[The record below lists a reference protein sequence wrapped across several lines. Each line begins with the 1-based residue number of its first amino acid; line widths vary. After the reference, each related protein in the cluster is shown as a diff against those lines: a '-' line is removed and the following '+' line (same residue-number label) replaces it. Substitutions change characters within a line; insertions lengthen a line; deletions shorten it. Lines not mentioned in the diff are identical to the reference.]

1 MEITKVFVIKDLD
14 TDKYFITYRAD
25 SSLTKNIEDATSY
38 ISEEAAVKAA
48 VEERE
53 YDMVLDNITKF
64 KVESYYI
71 IK

>member
-53 YDMVLDNITKF
+53 YDMVLDDITKF
-64 KVESYYI
+64 KIESYYT

>member
-53 YDMVLDNITKF
+53 YDMVLDDITKF
-64 KVESYYI
+64 KVESYYT

>member
-53 YDMVLDNITKF
+53 YDMVLDDITKF
-64 KVESYYI
+64 KIESYYI